1 MNCLNTMI
9 IGIQKS
15 FEYPDLLC
23 YFNSL
28 IHDITDNYIMKNKKF
43 VIKITKKIKFIDA
56 FEDIYAKYKMKEEEE
71 NMLIEFAENYL
82 DDFAINPNF
91 IEIQNENKEVDY
103 IIPTQN
109 EYNDFDDI
117 IENLDELIN
126 YNTETE
132 EFL

>member
-1 MNCLNTMI
+1 M
-9 IGIQKS
+9 
-15 FEYPDLLC
+15 
-23 YFNSL
+23 
-28 IHDITDNYIMKNKKF
+28 
-43 VIKITKKIKFIDA
+43 
-56 FEDIYAKYKMKEEEE
+56 
-71 NMLIEFAENYL
+71 ENYKL
-82 DDFAINPNF
+82 HFTIFANF

-126 YNTETE
+126 YNSEMK